1 MTVYTPSTVD
11 KERLQELIQA
21 NLDARRY
28 FYAKADERWLSWLW
42 QNGFLDP
49 IKQEDPTLGDY
60 RPPELDYL
68 VRMAEKCS
76 ADVVDIMLDVPI
88 STGVRSQ
95 QAAYQFLRICRTLSA
110 EQLARVVE
118 KIRSERWVPLLAE
131 EEPPLAAY
139 EQMLKTLAEAGDYKS
154 MVVLTGAVLSVRSKE
169 ELADKLSY
177 TKTPFYFDHLLVTDI
192 FPRLAAAASK
202 CAEDAFA
209 LVTEVMAEVVLLGA
223 QKDDRDREPMSNLDS
238 LEQRIHSLKTDTTVF
253 EVHDR
258 FSLFN
263 VDFFELEPGK
273 GKLPSHQRDVRELV
287 AVVKILA
294 DRLIGEECADQNSA
308 RKIYDTYV
316 ETLPDSS
323 VTWRF
328 RLYVWSLWPQV
339 FREELRNAFFR
350 LFEVVRPYEIM
361 KWREFQ
367 KSLRRGF
374 PVLSVED
381 KRIFVQKV
389 IEMYSLRSESEMDS
403 GSYILSLIL
412 PFVSENPDL
421 EEKARTAG
429 FLLDPGYEPSPIM
442 SDIGEFRE
450 VIPQAPIEQHEFG
463 QLPISAI
470 AKKLRK
476 EWTPE
481 YLNAQES
488 THNTY
493 APLNAS
499 GVGNLIKNDMPSR
512 LQQYIDGAKQFFDRG
527 LLDPHYTYEY
537 LSGIEKTIRDHRET
551 ALETNWDGVIDLL
564 EEIRAS
570 GEKVPFARG
579 GSKLDDFWHAGW
591 EAVHLVATDVLRD
604 LLTERDG
611 QVLIQLGKYRE
622 QSLKIISYLLTHPQP
637 SPEDEQ
643 DETPRGALAIRA
655 MERDSENRWLTD
667 PLSSALQTV
676 RGRALETLV
685 LFVQSDGPQLRDD
698 VKQVYEHMI
707 QKEGTRALMSLAG
720 QFLPSFYFREKDWT
734 RKLLPQMFSQEPGK
748 KRLYTAAWEGY
759 LTNGLYR
766 EMFTDP
772 EIQKLYDRGL
782 ALTSDDYPRHQNYV
796 THPDEGIAEHLAL
809 ALMYCDEEFGFDHPL
824 FQAFWAKGNPKQHAY
839 FVSFLGQEFVF
850 RSDMHDFFEN
860 HPEGKQ
866 LLRDFWDWLI
876 ENHSNPET
884 FREFGLWIN
893 LEKELFTPDWLAPRV
908 RKTLEKSGGV
918 VNQDDELM
926 ESSVRLAQ
934 NAPEDTLKI
943 ARLYLLVGG
952 VHGGQRQT
960 LMLWDSDKKW
970 IQAFEILYRNPST
983 RVQTEAL
990 INQLVREGEQ
1000 AFWPLEQ
1007 VVADKNP

>member
-1 MTVYTPSTVD
+1 MTVHSPPSVD
-11 KERLQELIQA
+11 REQLQKLIHA

-42 QNGFLDP
+42 QNGFLDS
-49 IKQEDPTLGDY
+49 IKQEDPTLSDY

-68 VRMAEKCS
+68 VRMAEICPAK
-76 ADVVDIMLDVPI
+76 VVDIMLDVPI
-88 STGVRSQ
+88 STDSRSQ
-95 QAAYQFLRICRTLSA
+95 QAAYQFLRICRILPPD
-110 EQLARVVE
+110 QLARVVE

-131 EEPPLAAY
+131 EDRSVFAFEEMLKKLAA
-139 EQMLKTLAEAGDYKS
+139 AEDYRG
-154 MVVLTGAVLSVRSKE
+154 MVALTGAVLAVRSKE
-169 ELADKLSY
+169 ELADQHFYVKS
-177 TKTPFYFDHLLVTDI
+177 PFYFDHLLVTGV
-192 FPRLAAAASK
+192 FERLAAIDPEY
-202 CAEDAFA
+202 AEDAFA

-223 QKDDRDREPMSNLDS
+223 QRDDRDREPMSNLDS
-238 LEQRIHSLKTDTTVF
+238 LEQRIHSLKSDTTVF
-253 EVHDR
+253 EVHDK
-258 FSLFN
+258 FSLLN
-263 VDFFELEPGK
+263 VDFFELGPGK

-294 DRLIGEECADQNSA
+294 DRLIGEEGADQNSA

-339 FREELRNAFFR
+339 FGKELRSAFFR
-350 LFEVVRPYEIM
+350 LFEVARPHEIM
-361 KWREFQ
+361 RWREFQ
-367 KSLRRGF
+367 KSLRKGF
-374 PVLSVED
+374 PFMSVED
-381 KRIFVQKV
+381 RRNFVQRT
-389 IEMYSLRSESEMDS
+389 IEMYSQGADYEKDS
-403 GSYILSLIL
+403 GSHVLSLIL
-412 PFVSENPDL
+412 PFLRENPDL
-421 EEKARTAG
+421 EEQATTAG
-429 FLLDPGYEPSPIM
+429 FQLAPDYEPQPVTSNV
-442 SDIGEFRE
+442 GEFRE
-450 VIPQAPIEQHEFG
+450 VIPQAPITTEEFG
-463 QLPISAI
+463 RLTITEI
-470 AKKLRK
+470 ATKLRK

-481 YLNAQES
+481 KLYELKS
-488 THNTY
+488 VDDTY

-499 GVGNLIKNDMPSR
+499 GVGNLIKSDMPLR

-537 LSGIEKTIRDHRET
+537 LSGIEKTIREHRET

-570 GEKVPFARG
+570 GENAPFARG
-579 GSKLDDFWHAGW
+579 GSKFDDYWHAGW
-591 EAVHLVATDVLRD
+591 DAVHLVATDVLRD
-604 LLTERDG
+604 LLTERAG
-611 QVLIQLGKYRE
+611 QALIHLGKYRE
-622 QSLKIISYLLTHPQP
+622 QSLKTISYLLTHPQP

-655 MERDSENRWLTD
+655 MERDPENRWLTD
-667 PLSSALQTV
+667 SLSSAIQTV
-676 RGRALETLV
+676 RGRAFETLV
-685 LFVQSDGPQLRDD
+685 LFAECDGPHLRDD

-707 QKEGTRALMSLAG
+707 QKEGTRALMSMAG
-720 QFLPSFYFREKDWT
+720 QFLPNFYFREKDWI
-734 RKLLPQMFSQEPGK
+734 RKLLPQIFSQEPEK

-796 THPDEGIAEHLAL
+796 TNPDEGIAEHLAL
-809 ALMYCDEEFGFDHPL
+809 AFMYCDEEFGFDHPL

-918 VNQDDELM
+918 VSQDDELM

-934 NAPEDTLKI
+934 EAPEDTLKV

-970 IQAFEILYRNPST
+970 IQAFETLYRNPST
-983 RVQTEAL
+983 KVQTEAL

-1007 VVADKNP
+1007 VVADKKP